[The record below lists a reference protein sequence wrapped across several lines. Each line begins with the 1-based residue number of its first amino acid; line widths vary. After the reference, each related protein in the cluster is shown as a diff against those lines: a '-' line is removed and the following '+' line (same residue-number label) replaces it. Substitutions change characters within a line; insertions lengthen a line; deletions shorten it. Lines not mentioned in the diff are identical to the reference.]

1 MKIFNRNINF
11 KLTKNIV
18 ILILLIILGTFSKIF
33 ITNSLYL
40 KKIENQKQIDLQ
52 ESKKIENMDYEINKI
67 IYVNPENAFEEI
79 KNSGYINK
87 FSQKDMEV
95 RKCDNKKLCEKLY
108 QNNLIHFSYDDKR
121 DLQKLIKLCNE
132 KLIKYKNLYNVP
144 WKLCKTTRKLEEGM
158 PHTHTDIIFLSD
170 SFFRTNNDES
180 KMITLI
186 HEKLHVYQRKYKQ
199 KTEELYNKYNFSK
212 VEKKNINLRRTNPDL
227 DSYDYNYNGVLIYSE
242 YKDNAKSLRDVD
254 TKFISIESKTNKEK
268 KEIEELAKN
277 GYQNEHPNEI
287 FASIISE
294 KIVNNNLNDKL
305 SDYIK

>member
-11 KLTKNIV
+11 KLTKNVV
-18 ILILLIILGTFSKIF
+18 ILILLIILGTFSQIF

-170 SFFRTNNDES
+170 SFFRSNEKS
-180 KMITLI
+180 KIITLI
-186 HEKLHVYQRKYKQ
+186 HEKLHIYQRIRKE
-199 KTEELYNKYNFSK
+199 KTTKLYNNFNFSK
-212 VEKKNINLRRTNPDL
+212 TPKKNINLRRTNPDL
-227 DSYDYNYNGVLIYSE
+227 DSFDYNYNGVLIYSE
-242 YKDNAKSLRDVD
+242 FQDDAKSLSDVD
-254 TKFISIESKTNKEK
+254 TKLISIEKNKNKEIR
-268 KEIEELAKN
+268 EIQNLAKN

-294 KIVNNNLNDKL
+294 QIVNNNIDKIFVN
-305 SDYIK
+305 YIN

>member
-11 KLTKNIV
+11 KLTKNVV

-108 QNNLIHFSYDDKR
+108 QNNLIHFSYNDKR
-121 DLQKLIKLCNE
+121 ELQKLIKLCNE

-170 SFFRTNNDES
+170 SFFRSNEKS
-180 KMITLI
+180 KIITLI
-186 HEKLHVYQRKYKQ
+186 HEKLHIYQRIRKE
-199 KTEELYNKYNFSK
+199 KTTKLYNNFNFSK
-212 VEKKNINLRRTNPDL
+212 TPKKNINLRRTNPDL
-227 DSYDYNYNGVLIYSE
+227 DSFDYNYNGVLIYSE
-242 YKDNAKSLRDVD
+242 FQDDAKSLSDVD
-254 TKFISIESKTNKEK
+254 TKLISIEKNKNKEIR
-268 KEIEELAKN
+268 EIQNLAKK

-294 KIVNNNLNDKL
+294 QIVNDNIDKIFVN
-305 SDYIK
+305 YIN

>member
-11 KLTKNIV
+11 KLTKNVV

-52 ESKKIENMDYEINKI
+52 ESKRIENMDYEINKI

-170 SFFRTNNDES
+170 SFFRSNEKS
-180 KMITLI
+180 KIITLI
-186 HEKLHVYQRKYKQ
+186 HEKLHIYQRIRKE
-199 KTEELYNKYNFSK
+199 KTTKLYNNFNFSK
-212 VEKKNINLRRTNPDL
+212 TPKKNINLRRTNPDL
-227 DSYDYNYNGVLIYSE
+227 DSFDYNYNGVLIYSE
-242 YKDNAKSLRDVD
+242 FQDDAKSLSDVD
-254 TKFISIESKTNKEK
+254 TKLISIEKNKNKEIR
-268 KEIEELAKN
+268 EIQNLAKN

-294 KIVNNNLNDKL
+294 QIVNNNIDKIFVN
-305 SDYIK
+305 YIN

>member
-1 MKIFNRNINF
+1 MKIFNKNINF

-121 DLQKLIKLCNE
+121 DLQKLIKLFDE

-170 SFFRTNNDES
+170 SFFRSNEKS
-180 KMITLI
+180 KIITLI
-186 HEKLHVYQRKYKQ
+186 HEKLHIYQRIKKE
-199 KTEELYNKYNFSK
+199 KTTKLYNNFNFSK
-212 VEKKNINLRRTNPDL
+212 TPKKNINLRRTNPDL
-227 DSYDYNYNGVLIYSE
+227 DSFDYNYNGVLIYSE
-242 YKDNAKSLRDVD
+242 FQDDAKSLSDVD
-254 TKFISIESKTNKEK
+254 TKLISIEKNKNKEIR
-268 KEIEELAKN
+268 EIQNLAKK

-294 KIVNNNLNDKL
+294 QIVNDNNDKIFVN
-305 SDYIK
+305 YIN

>member
-11 KLTKNIV
+11 KLTKNVV

-170 SFFRTNNDES
+170 SFFRSNEKS
-180 KMITLI
+180 KIITLI
-186 HEKLHVYQRKYKQ
+186 HEKLHIYQRIRKE
-199 KTEELYNKYNFSK
+199 KTTKLYNNFNFSK
-212 VEKKNINLRRTNPDL
+212 TPKKNINLRRTNPDL
-227 DSYDYNYNGVLIYSE
+227 DSFDYNYNGVLIYSE
-242 YKDNAKSLRDVD
+242 FQDDAKSLSDVD
-254 TKFISIESKTNKEK
+254 TKLISIEKNKNKEIR
-268 KEIEELAKN
+268 EIQNLAKN

-294 KIVNNNLNDKL
+294 QIVNNNIDKIFVN
-305 SDYIK
+305 YIN

>member
-132 KLIKYKNLYNVP
+132 KLIKHKNLYNVP

-170 SFFRTNNDES
+170 SFFRSNEKS
-180 KMITLI
+180 KIITLI
-186 HEKLHVYQRKYKQ
+186 HEKLHIYQRIKKE
-199 KTEELYNKYNFSK
+199 KTTKLYNNFNFSK
-212 VEKKNINLRRTNPDL
+212 TPKKNINLRRTNPDL
-227 DSYDYNYNGVLIYSE
+227 DSFDYNYNGVLIYSE
-242 YKDNAKSLRDVD
+242 FQDDAKSLSDVD
-254 TKFISIESKTNKEK
+254 TKLISIEKNKNKEIR
-268 KEIEELAKN
+268 EIQNLAKK

-294 KIVNNNLNDKL
+294 QIVNDNIDKIFVN
-305 SDYIK
+305 YIN